1 VTYVRRSRISG
12 FGTPQ
17 ETRIGTGFKL
27 FIREHGTRPCP
38 MHSTHP
44 AFGTRACHY
53 CTVTFMAPAAQRL
66 PSAKWKRI
74 VCVFRSGAG
83 TSSSSSAP
91 RAYDIDLFAVS
102 RNMPGERSTHEAPA
116 VTSLSL
122 NVISPYHRARRWC
135 AWFTLSTSLPM
146 YDCSALSRETSVSTR
161 RTCPAL
167 DTGQNQVPISVTGM
181 RPTPGTTLSMI
192 LVSFGSVCLSL
203 LSIVQLVCGA
213 IRPSTYRYHRRCPRG

>member
-1 VTYVRRSRISG
+1 MFGGVASPASG
-12 FGTPQ
+12 HHKRHESELVLNCSSGNMEQ
-17 ETRIGTGFKL
+17 GRV
-27 FIREHGTRPCP
+27 PCTAHTL
-38 MHSTHP
+38 HSGRVLAITAQSLLWHLQP
-44 AFGTRACHY
+44 SVCPVQNGNESFVCS
-53 CTVTFMAPAAQRL
+53 VQVLAPAAPALR
-66 PSAKWKRI
+66 P
-74 VCVFRSGAG
+74 VHT
-83 TSSSSSAP
+83 TSTC
-91 RAYDIDLFAVS
+91 LL